1 MIEIKHASELGEN
14 SKKKISEIIVDG
26 FGKHLT
32 FFSKDDKK
40 LAEALEHMFVLDVFY
55 VAMIDGEIAGIT
67 VCTNGKTS
75 SINHNKRELI
85 RHLGLSTLCLNANFK
100 NLQ

>member
-32 FFSKDDKK
+32 FF
-40 LAEALEHMFVLDVFY
+40 
-55 VAMIDGEIAGIT
+55 
-67 VCTNGKTS
+67 
-75 SINHNKRELI
+75 
-85 RHLGLSTLCLNANFK
+85 
-100 NLQ
+100 